1 MADLTSRVHDL
12 LPSVLDDLESLVRIP
27 SIWAQPEHR

>member
-27 SIWAQPEHR
+27 SI